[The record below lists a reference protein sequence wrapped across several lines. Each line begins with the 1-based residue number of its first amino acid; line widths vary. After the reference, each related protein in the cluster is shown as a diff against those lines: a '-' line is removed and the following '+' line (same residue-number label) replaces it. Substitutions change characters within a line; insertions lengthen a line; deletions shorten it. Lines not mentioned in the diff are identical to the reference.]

1 MEKILDIVELIAYE
15 KGLESHLVVDLIK
28 ECVVKIAQEELSEEA
43 VFSASVDEKERV
55 LRLFQKVVIC
65 PDDEEQ
71 NLNQIPLSKAKE
83 INSEVS
89 VGDELN
95 YEISLE
101 NMSRSAI
108 NTLFKMLEGRL
119 QKLLEDK
126 LYEKLKTK
134 IGKIVSGQVVRVD
147 DEENTYVEIDE
158 VRGVLSMKNRIK
170 GEKFKVGDTI
180 SCVLKSLR
188 FAKGG
193 MQIELSRT
201 TPKFLI
207 ELLTLEVP
215 EIKDGEV
222 VIEGCARIP
231 GDRAKIALSTQN
243 PRIDPIGS
251 TVGTKGV
258 RINAVSQE
266 LHGESIDCVEF
277 SESAEMF
284 VAKSLS
290 PASIISVKIEKSEN
304 EGEKSK
310 AIVTLT
316 ADQKSK
322 AIGRGGVNIRLAS
335 MLTGYEIEIKEIGVS
350 ELFEAQE
357 KGGENESKKVGL
369 DALESL
375 FKD

>member
-15 KGLESHLVVDLIK
+15 KGLESHLVIDLIK
-28 ECVVKIAQEELSEEA
+28 ECVVKIAQDELSEEA

-55 LRLFQKVVIC
+55 LKLFQKVIIC
-65 PDDEEQ
+65 ADGEES
-71 NLNQIPLSKAKE
+71 NLNQIPLSQARE
-83 INSEVS
+83 INSEVNI
-89 VGDELN
+89 GDELN

-108 NTLFKMLEGRL
+108 NTLFKMLEGKL

-134 IGKIVSGQVVRVD
+134 IGKIVSGQVVRID
-147 DEENTYVEIDE
+147 DEENTYVEIEE

-180 SCVLKSLR
+180 SCVLKNLR

-266 LHGESIDCVEF
+266 LHGESIDCVEY

-290 PASIISVKIEKSEN
+290 PASIISVKIEKSEK
-304 EGEKSK
+304 EGERPK

-316 ADQKSK
+316 SDQKSK
-322 AIGRGGVNIRLAS
+322 AIGKGGVNIRLAS
-335 MLTGYEIEIKEIGVS
+335 MLTGHDIEIKEIGVS

-357 KGGENESKKVGL
+357 KGSQEGGKKIGL

>member
-1 MEKILDIVELIAYE
+1 MEKILDIVEVISYE
-15 KGLESHLVVDLIK
+15 KGLENSIVTEIIK
-28 ECVVKIAQEELSEEA
+28 ECLIKIAQEELSEDA
-43 VFSASVDEKERV
+43 NFSVVVDEKERT
-55 LRLFQKVVIC
+55 LKLFQTLSIC
-65 PDDEEQ
+65 PDGEQ
-71 NLNQIPLSKAKE
+71 ISATHIPLSEAKALNAE
-83 INSEVS
+83 AS

-108 NTLFKMLEGRL
+108 NALFKMFEMRL

-126 LYEKLKTK
+126 LYEKLRTR

-147 DEENTYVEIDE
+147 DEENTYVEIE
-158 VRGVLSMKNRIK
+158 ELRGVLSMKNRIK
-170 GEKFKVGDTI
+170 GERFKVGDTI
-180 SCVLKSLR
+180 YCILKGLR
-188 FAKGG
+188 FGKGG
-193 MQIELSRT
+193 EMKIELSRT
-201 TPKFLI
+201 TPKFLM
-207 ELLTLEVP
+207 ELLALEVP

-222 VIEGCARIP
+222 VIEKCARIP

-258 RINAVSQE
+258 RINAVSKE
-266 LHGESIDCVEF
+266 LHGESIDCVEYC
-277 SESAEMF
+277 ENPEMF
-284 VAKSLS
+284 IAKSLS
-290 PASIISVKIEKSEN
+290 PATIISVKINEEK
-304 EGEKSK
+304 KK

-316 ADQKSK
+316 SDQKSK

-335 MLTGYEIEIKEIGVS
+335 MLTGYEIEIKEVGVS
-350 ELFEAQE
+350 DLFEVQE
-357 KGGENESKKVGL
+357 NGGEESGKKTGL

>member
-1 MEKILDIVELIAYE
+1 
-15 KGLESHLVVDLIK
+15 
-28 ECVVKIAQEELSEEA
+28 
-43 VFSASVDEKERV
+43 
-55 LRLFQKVVIC
+55 
-65 PDDEEQ
+65 
-71 NLNQIPLSKAKE
+71 
-83 INSEVS
+83 
-89 VGDELN
+89 
-95 YEISLE
+95 
-101 NMSRSAI
+101 
-108 NTLFKMLEGRL
+108 
-119 QKLLEDK
+119 
-126 LYEKLKTK
+126 
-134 IGKIVSGQVVRVD
+134 
-147 DEENTYVEIDE
+147 
-158 VRGVLSMKNRIK
+158 MKNRIK

-180 SCVLKSLR
+180 SCVLKNLR

-266 LHGESIDCVEF
+266 LHGESIDCVEY

-290 PASIISVKIEKSEN
+290 PASIISVKIEKSEK
-304 EGEKSK
+304 EGERPK

-316 ADQKSK
+316 SDQKSK
-322 AIGRGGVNIRLAS
+322 AIGKGGVNIRLAS
-335 MLTGYEIEIKEIGVS
+335 MLTGHDIEIKEIGVS

-357 KGGENESKKVGL
+357 KGSQEGGKKIGL